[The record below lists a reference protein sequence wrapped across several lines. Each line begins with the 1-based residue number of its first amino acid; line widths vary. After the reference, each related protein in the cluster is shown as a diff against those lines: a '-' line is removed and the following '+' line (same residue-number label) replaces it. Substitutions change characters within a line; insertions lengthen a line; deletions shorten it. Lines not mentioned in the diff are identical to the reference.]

1 MNYLKQFTIILIVSF
16 IGEVLRFIIPLPIPT
31 TIYGLILML
40 VFLKC
45 KIIKV
50 ESVEKA
56 SDFLLEIMPVLFI
69 SSTVGI
75 ISAWEK
81 LQNIFIPVVV
91 ISVVSTFVIM
101 IVSGKVTELMIK
113 KSNSKNKNIQNKC
126 LNQSIQQEKTGDEKY
141 ESTIC

>member
-1 MNYLKQFTIILIVSF
+1 MKYLKQFLIILMVCF
-16 IGEVLRFIIPLPIPT
+16 IGEFLRFIIPIPIPT

-40 VFLKC
+40 ILLQC

-56 SDFLLEIMPVLFI
+56 SDFLLEIMPILFI

-75 ISAWEK
+75 MSAWEK

-101 IVSGKVTELMIK
+101 IVSGKVTEIMMK
-113 KSNSKNKNIQNKC
+113 KNGTQMQSKNNETSDKDISVEKSGGINHE
-126 LNQSIQQEKTGDEKY
+126 SI
-141 ESTIC
+141 IR